1 MLALDDVNVFDRRCD
16 TTYFVINDYAKV
28 LASITKRNKFIRSNL
43 FFSEDGYAFK
53 VIVSEILILFCGCKR
68 FLFCKNYDRAAG

>member
-28 LASITKRNKFIRSNL
+28 LASITKRNKFIRSNM

-53 VIVSEILILFCGCKR
+53 VLVSEILFYSVGVSASYFAKT
-68 FLFCKNYDRAAG
+68 YDRAAG